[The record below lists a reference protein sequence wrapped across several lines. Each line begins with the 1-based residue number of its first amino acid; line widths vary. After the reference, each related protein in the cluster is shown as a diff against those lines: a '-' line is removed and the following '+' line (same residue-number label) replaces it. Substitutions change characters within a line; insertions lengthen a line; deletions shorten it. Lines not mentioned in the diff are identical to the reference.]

1 MLNQNLIAQGLQDY
15 RLGNPV
21 LGDLGNLSGSQ
32 FFQGFLRGLVN
43 FGLIVGAVIFLFM
56 LLLGAIQ
63 WISSG
68 GDKANVEA
76 ARSRLTTALI
86 GLVLLFAVFAIIN
99 VIDTFFGTEILRLDI
114 PSIVIQ

>member
-1 MLNQNLIAQGLQDY
+1 MPDQNLIAQGLQDY

-21 LGDLGNLSGSQ
+21 LGNLGNLSGSQ
-32 FFQGFLRGLVN
+32 FFQGLLRGLIN
-43 FGLIVGAVIFLFM
+43 LGLIVGSVIFLFM
-56 LLLGAIQ
+56 LLIGAIQ

-86 GLVLLFAVFAIIN
+86 GLVLLFAVFAVIK
-99 VIDTFFGTEILRLDI
+99 VIDTFFGTDILLLDI
-114 PSIVIQ
+114 PSLVIQ

>member
-1 MLNQNLIAQGLQDY
+1 MLDTPTASLAIAVRFTIDEVVGLE
-15 RLGNPV
+15 GV
-21 LGDLGNLSGSQ
+21 C
-32 FFQGFLRGLVN
+32 VT
-43 FGLIVGAVIFLFM
+43 LIVGAVIFLFM

-86 GLVLLFAVFAIIN
+86 GLVLLFAVFAVIK
-99 VIDTFFGTEILRLDI
+99 VIDTFFGTDILLLDI
-114 PSIVIQ
+114 PSLVIQ